1 MQTTVD
7 LGLAVSLSEE
17 HYVECRSCSLRQDT
31 IACIDL
37 WFEDLS
43 VLRSKTEDSCSKQ
56 AHGASSA
63 EESFVSLPIIEAC
76 S

>member
-1 MQTTVD
+1 MSNAEAAAFD
-7 LGLAVSLSEE
+7 RIPKHASICG
-17 HYVECRSCSLRQDT
+17 
-31 IACIDL
+31 
-37 WFEDLS
+37 FEDLS
-43 VLRSKTEDSCSKQ
+43 VLRSKTENSCSKQ